1 LTERRPAV
9 LVIGTDRY
17 ALEACVRR
25 DLDAVVVVGAAH
37 WDDGLI
43 EVPATLR
50 VLRVDNHLDPEHIVT
65 ALHRGGLGDVTW
77 DAVHTGDE
85 NALVAAALLAGYLG
99 CPTIGATTAAHFR
112 DKSVQKRAVAAAGLR
127 TARTTLVEDVY
138 DVSGIAELPYP
149 RAVLKPVAGAAT
161 ERTVALSSVEQLRA
175 VSREFAAARIPER
188 TFLLEEFSPG
198 DEWVVDGVVFEGEVV
213 FCSVARYGVPCLTT
227 VTESLP
233 LSLRRFD
240 PDADAWAFDA
250 AVPFATAAL
259 ESLGLRRGVFH
270 MELFHDPA
278 SGELIFGECA
288 ARRGGALTHEEV
300 QAKFGV
306 HLGDCAVLCSL
317 DRRPE
322 IDAKVRPDVIGGG
335 YLMGHPGVLVRC
347 PTAAELRELPGVE
360 FARIE
365 KPYGVRVDGALAGTD
380 QRLGQVLIGAD
391 GVDQHAERLAAVR
404 AWFAERV
411 VTVPEG
417 ATTRE
422 LRAWQRAT
430 SPRDDLRDT
439 LWH

>member
-1 LTERRPAV
+1 MTERRPVV

-25 DLDAVVVVGAAH
+25 GLDAVVVVGAAH
-37 WDDGLI
+37 WDNGLI
-43 EVPATLR
+43 EVPEELR
-50 VLRVDNHLDPEHIVT
+50 VLRVDNQLDPEHIVT
-65 ALHRGGLGDVTW
+65 ALHRHGLGDVAW

-85 NALVAAALLAGYLG
+85 NALVSAALLADYLG
-99 CPTIGATTAAHFR
+99 CPTTGAATAAHFR
-112 DKSVQKRAVAAAGLR
+112 DKAVQKRAIAAAGLR
-127 TARTTLVEDVY
+127 TARATLVEDVY

-161 ERTVALSSVEQLRA
+161 ARTTALSDVAGLRA
-175 VSREFAAARIPER
+175 VSREYAAARIPER
-188 TFLLEEFSPG
+188 TFLIEEFSPG
-198 DEWVVDGVVFEGEVV
+198 DEWVVDGVVFDGEVL
-213 FCSVARYGVPCLTT
+213 FCAVGRYGVPCLTT

-240 PDADAWAFDA
+240 PETEAWAYDA

-259 ESLGLRRGVFH
+259 AALGLERGVFH
-270 MELFHDPA
+270 LELFHDPE
-278 SGELIFGECA
+278 SGELTFGECA
-288 ARRGGALTHEEV
+288 ARRGGALVHEEI

-322 IDAKVRPDVIGGG
+322 IDVKIRPEAIGGG
-335 YLMGHPGVLVRC
+335 YLMGRPGVLLRC
-347 PTAAELRELPGVE
+347 PTAAELAELPGVE

-365 KPYGVRVDGALAGTD
+365 QPYGIRLAGDLAGTN
-380 QRLGQVLIGAD
+380 QRLGQVLVGAAS
-391 GVDQHAERLAAVR
+391 VAELAERLAAVD

-422 LRAWQRAT
+422 LRAWQRKT
-430 SPRDDLRDT
+430 TPQDDLRDT
-439 LWH
+439 LWR

>member
-43 EVPATLR
+43 EIPGSLR
-50 VLRVDNHLDPEHIVT
+50 VLRVDNQLDPEHIVT
-65 ALHRGGLGDVTW
+65 ALHRDGLGDVSW

-85 NALVAAALLAGYLG
+85 NALVTAALLAAYLG
-99 CPTIGATTAAHFR
+99 CPTMGAATAAHFR
-112 DKSVQKRAVAAAGLR
+112 DKFVQKRAVAAAGLR

-161 ERTVALSSVEQLRA
+161 MRTTAVSDIAELRA
-175 VSREFAAARIPER
+175 ASREYAAARIPER

-198 DEWVVDGVVFEGEVV
+198 EEWVVDGVRYEGELL
-213 FCSVARYGVPCLTT
+213 FCSVSRYGVPCLTT
-227 VTESLP
+227 VTDSLP
-233 LSLRRFD
+233 LSQRRFD
-240 PDADAWAFDA
+240 PSTEAWAYDK

-259 ESLGLRRGVFH
+259 DALGLRRGVFH
-270 MELFHDPA
+270 MELFHDEA

-288 ARRGGALTHEEV
+288 ARRGGALTHEDI

-306 HLGDCAVLCSL
+306 HLGDCAVMCSL

-322 IDAKVRPDVIGGG
+322 IDVKIRPETIGSG
-335 YLMGHPGVLVRC
+335 YLIGRPGVLLRC

-365 KPYGVRVDGALAGTD
+365 QPYGIRLAGDLAGTN
-380 QRLGQVLIGAD
+380 QRLGQVLVGAASEEEL
-391 GVDQHAERLAAVR
+391 AERLAAVR

-422 LRAWQRAT
+422 LRAWQRET
-430 SPRDDLRDT
+430 TPQDDLRDT
-439 LWH
+439 LWR